1 LKFAPIVRGENHYE
15 TSCSFHQED
24 NKYPLNELCLG
35 IHGTI
40 QHFLKNCPLKV
51 EQPLM
56 IEEKNYTKT
65 WRVFRATNNK

>member
-1 LKFAPIVRGENHYE
+1 MLILASIVTWVEA
-15 TSCSFHQED
+15 Q
-24 NKYPLNELCLG
+24 
-35 IHGTI
+35 HGTI